1 MTNLIGDDRIEST
14 IMNILTRRLLSIL
27 LSLVPVILIMLISH
41 FSVSP
46 FSGIQLGQ
54 FGIGTLLLII
64 GMALFLIGV
73 DLAIA
78 PMGQLIG
85 KLILKANHLWKVI
98 LGGLLLGFF
107 VSIAEPGLLVL
118 ATQIDVASASVLST
132 SIVII
137 IVSIGMAV
145 MVAVGF
151 LRIIYGWPLYIVLL
165 ILYGGIFGL
174 SFFSEGSFIALAF
187 DASGAT
193 TGVFAVPFI
202 LALALGISA
211 LKSDSK
217 ASEKDS
223 FGLVA
228 VASTGPIYAMLILN
242 MFFRDLAFPGVGD
255 ATQPSADVLASFMN
269 VSPMLFVETV
279 IVIAPMIILF
289 LLLNA
294 ARFKLKK
301 QYFSRIAKGFAYTFI
316 GLFVFLLGVNG
327 GFMEISYEYGAMLAS
342 LPRPWII
349 FIVAFLIGALTIIA
363 EPAVYVLTQQVSD
376 VTARYIK
383 PKAVYVALAI
393 GVGLAI
399 VLTMVRLYVPSIQLW
414 HMLMPALIIALA
426 LMFFTPKIFVAI
438 AFDAG
443 GVATGP
449 IIVSFVLSFVQ
460 GAAVTIQGPEQLV
473 AGFGMIA
480 LVAVI
485 PIITLEILGIV
496 YRIYS
501 RKGGVHHGK

>member
-1 MTNLIGDDRIEST
+1 
-14 IMNILTRRLLSIL
+14 MNILSRRLLSVL
-27 LSLVPVILIMLISH
+27 LSLVPVVLIMTASH
-41 FSVSP
+41 FFLTP
-46 FSGIQLGQ
+46 FSLIQIGQ
-54 FGIGTLLLII
+54 FGIGTLLVII

-78 PMGQLIG
+78 PLGHLIG
-85 KLILKANHLWKVI
+85 RLIIKANHLWKVI

-118 ATQIDVASASVLST
+118 SNQIDAASASALST

-137 IVSIGMAV
+137 IVSIGMAI
-145 MVAVGF
+145 MVAIGF

-174 SFFSEGSFIALAF
+174 ALFSDGAFLALAF

-211 LKSDSK
+211 LRSDSK

-228 VASTGPIYAMLILN
+228 IASTGPIYAMLILN
-242 MFFRDLAFPGVGD
+242 LFFKGMTFPGVGEG
-255 ATQPSADVLASFMN
+255 AVPSPSIFASFMKAT
-269 VSPMLFVETV
+269 PTLLLETF

-289 LLLNA
+289 WMLNA
-294 ARFKLKK
+294 TRFKLKK
-301 QYFSRIAKGFAYTFI
+301 QYFSRIAKGFVYTFI

-327 GFMEISYEYGAMLAS
+327 GFMEISYDYGAMLAS
-342 LPRPWII
+342 LPRPWLI
-349 FIVAFLIGALTIIA
+349 FIIAFLIGALTIIA
-363 EPAVYVLTQQVSD
+363 EPAVYVLTQQISD

-383 PKAVYVALAI
+383 PKAVYVALAV

-414 HMLMPALIIALA
+414 HLLIPTLVLALA

-473 AGFGMIA
+473 AGFGMIS
-480 LVAVI
+480 LVAII

-501 RKGGVHHGK
+501 RKGGVRHVK